1 MRKFLNNSRK
11 LDGLEI
17 YQIKNENNLMYLA
30 RKADSDTDLE
40 QINFD
45 IDKRGRLKSTASRK
59 LF

>member
-17 YQIKNENNLMYLA
+17 YKIKNENNLIYLA

>member
-17 YQIKNENNLMYLA
+17 YQIKNEENLIYLA

-45 IDKRGRLKSTASRK
+45 IDKRGRTKNTSFRK